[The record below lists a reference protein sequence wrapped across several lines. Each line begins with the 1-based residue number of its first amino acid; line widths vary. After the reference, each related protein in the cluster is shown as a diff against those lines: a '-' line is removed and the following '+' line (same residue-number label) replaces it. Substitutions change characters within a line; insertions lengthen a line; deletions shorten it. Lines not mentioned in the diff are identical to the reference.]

1 MRYRRCGCWGV
12 DDENN
17 EARYGV
23 GGRSRKREPTIN
35 HRLRSS
41 LLTHPPPSCA
51 LRVNL
56 STFFASRLAPDLPPL
71 DRRLS
76 RIPGI
81 AGRVSRPTPVSH
93 QHPDR
98 WHLDGCTPV
107 TVVSLRGVFE
117 YSRRVDEWARISPPA
132 APQATPFSRRFP
144 SSQYAGH
151 DGGFMHHYSPTR
163 RSQVST
169 AAGPRRGLAADR
181 KAKGMPTGKG
191 LWSAVLYCL
200 LRLHLRLCTAL
211 CATDSCRA
219 TWGAAAAST
228 PRRRGYTLLMF
239 LLRASGVIDDL
250 THALSFFPCLL
261 AAAAK
266 QAVDNNNVSV
276 EPS

>member
-1 MRYRRCGCWGV
+1 MRYRRRGCRGV

-23 GGRSRKREPTIN
+23 GDRSRKREPTIN

-51 LRVNL
+51 RRVNL
-56 STFFASRLAPDLPPL
+56 STFFASRLTPDLPPL

-93 QHPDR
+93 QNPDR
-98 WHLDGCTPV
+98 WNLDGCTPV
-107 TVVSLRGVFE
+107 TVVSLRGVLNIPA
-117 YSRRVDEWARISPPA
+117 SGRVGPDFSSGSSPGN
-132 APQATPFSRRFP
+132 TLFSSLSFFP
-144 SSQYAGH
+144 ICR
-151 DGGFMHHYSPTR
+151 TR
-163 RSQVST
+163 RRLHASLLT
-169 AAGPRRGLAADR
+169 YPPIAGEHGSRA
-181 KAKGMPTGKG
+181 AKGPCCGSKSKRHADGKG
-191 LWSAVLYCL
+191 LWSAVLYGLL
-200 LRLHLRLCTAL
+200 LRLRLCTAL

-266 QAVDNNNVSV
+266 ASSRQQQCICRAKLS
-276 EPS
+276 